1 MFIIFI
7 AILIALCSSPA
18 LLLFCSNSKPADNSG
33 TTSALIMLQSRLFYL
48 LPSPFMGSTG
58 AIEDVFLIK
67 MRQRKRRHSVH
78 IGLHACS
85 TYGSGYNV
93 EFDDSEV
100 KS

>member
-1 MFIIFI
+1 
-7 AILIALCSSPA
+7 
-18 LLLFCSNSKPADNSG
+18 
-33 TTSALIMLQSRLFYL
+33 
-48 LPSPFMGSTG
+48 MGSTG